1 MVFDTLQSQIVLGLS
16 IPVVILTQRDTFSLI
31 GLLSQIIVY
40 ATIAY
45 NADCL
50 VKGNCQTWSWLSVAF
65 PILYS
70 VMYIMFWDRL
80 VIQPRLPI
88 QTGIIIG
95 SRPIQPVAP
104 VPTTPETTTTTSTTA
119 TATPAAAPT
128 TNGANTA
135 SDANQWVM

>member
-31 GLLSQIIVY
+31 GLLSQILVY

-50 VKGNCQTWSWLSVAF
+50 VKGNCQTWSWISVAF

-80 VIQPRLPI
+80 VLQPRLPI

-95 SRPIQPVAP
+95 SRRDQPPAVVAQGIP
-104 VPTTPETTTTTSTTA
+104 PPATTTTTTTA
-119 TATPAAAPT
+119 ATAVPAAASAG
-128 TNGANTA
+128 TNAA
-135 SDANQWVM
+135 QWVM